1 MLEELRHSNMGDK
14 NKVQLEKL
22 IEFRNVTKD
31 FPLVKNLY
39 GKIVKFLRAVNNVTF
54 SIYRGRTIGIVGESG
69 SGKTTIGRLILR
81 LIEPTKGSILYKGKD
96 IFSLRRDELK
106 FYHNDVQ
113 AVFQNPFSSLNPR
126 MKVEEI
132 VGEPIL
138 IQNKLSKLQLRGK
151 VVDFLEI
158 CGLRRDDKDRYPHQF
173 SGGQRQRI
181 AIARA
186 ISTNSKIIVL
196 DEPVSSL
203 DVSIRAQILN
213 LFKDLQ
219 EKLNIGYVF
228 IAHDLVLVH
237 YMADYMLVMYL
248 GKIVEY
254 GLSDQIFFRP
264 AHPYTQLLMKT
275 ILLPDPDYTMP
286 NITEKDITET
296 NIDYFK
302 CPFVQRCEF
311 SFDRCVIEEPQMISV
326 GPEHFSACHLGNA
339 LMK

>member
-1 MLEELRHSNMGDK
+1 MLEDLSHSYMDDK
-14 NKVQLEKL
+14 NKAQLEKL
-22 IEFRNVTKD
+22 IEIKSVTKD

-39 GKIVKFLRAVNNVTF
+39 GKVVKFLRAVNNVTF
-54 SIYRGRTIGIVGESG
+54 SIYRGKTLGIVGESG

-81 LIEPTKGSILYKGKD
+81 LIEPTKGSILYKGKG
-96 IFSLRRDELK
+96 IFHLKGDELHS
-106 FYHNDVQ
+106 YHNDVQ

-138 IQNKLSKLQLRGK
+138 VQNRLSKLQLREK
-151 VVDFLEI
+151 VGDFLET

-186 ISTNSKIIVL
+186 ISTDAKIIVL
-196 DEPVSSL
+196 DESVSSL

-254 GLSDQIFFRP
+254 GLSEQIFFRP
-264 AHPYTQLLMKT
+264 AHPYTQLLLKA
-275 ILLPDPDYTMP
+275 ILLPDPDYSMP
-286 NITEKDITET
+286 NITEKEIMET
-296 NIDYFK
+296 NVDTFH

-311 SFDRCVIEEPQMISV
+311 SFNRCLIEEPAMISV
-326 GPEHFSACHLGNA
+326 GLEHFSACHLGNA
-339 LMK
+339 LIK